1 MATLSLSF
9 YNMRKL
15 LFWFGALLPC
25 TGLGQASLSGV
36 INRYAAI
43 TDINYCSSTLS
54 VNQPA
59 NFNVNDLVLIIQ
71 MKGAVIN
78 ATNTSAFGA
87 VAQINAAGLYEFAR
101 VQSITGNNVRLQN
114 ALVNSY
120 NITGNVQLVY
130 VPEVTNA
137 TATGM
142 LSALPWDGS
151 IGGVLA
157 IKVTDTLILE
167 ADVEVSAQGFRGGVA
182 DITQNNSC
190 SWALPQN
197 GFFYPLN
204 NWRGAAKGEGIA
216 AFLNGAEAGR
226 GPQANGGGGGNDHNS
241 GGGGGGHVQQ
251 GGRGGTNEEPATFG
265 CSGNFPGLG
274 GNGLGDTWPA
284 TRIFMGGGG
293 GAGHENNNLGT
304 DGGQGGGIIII
315 EATVLQGN
323 GYALK
328 ANGSQAAQSLSDGA
342 GGGGA
347 GGTIVLK
354 CGQVSDLRAEAR
366 GGNGGNANNAN
377 GNRCMGPGGGG
388 AGGRII
394 LTSSVGVQTDVSPG
408 THGLSIQST
417 VCATGPNGAQSGQ
430 AGLVQVVS
438 ALALPQ
444 GDMPLTPPTV
454 TQQPAHATACVG
466 DTVTLS
472 VQLSGSYTGL
482 QWQVNT
488 GSGFQNI
495 VNNAT
500 YSGAQTLAL
509 TIANV
514 GPALS
519 GYQYSLR
526 IQSACFPATGTLPA
540 TLTVN
545 AAPVA
550 GFDFV
555 VNGAS
560 VQFSNTSVAANAW
573 QWRFGDGS
581 VSQEQSPV
589 HTYTAGGNYEVMLV
603 ATNACGADTIVRTV
617 QVLLAPVA
625 DFLAFPTAGCAPLEV
640 SFNSG
645 NSTFASTYTWQF
657 PGGQP
662 VVSSQPDPTVLYNQP
677 GSYSVTL
684 IASNAAGADTLTRP
698 DYIRVWGAP
707 SAAFGVQS
715 VSGLTAQFTN
725 TSQGAD
731 TYQWNFGD
739 GQTSTMATPQHTYAA
754 PGIYTVT
761 LTASNI
767 CGSRTFTLPVTIGQ
781 LPQAAFG
788 QSISEGCAPM
798 VVQFND
804 LSAGTYTSRQW
815 TFPGGNPAS
824 SAVASPVVVYAQPGV
839 YPVTL
844 ALDGPLGGAAI
855 TQPNAVTVYTYPEP
869 SFTYSVQGLTVAFQ
883 NTSQHAVSYAWFF
896 GDGNTSQA
904 VSPTHTYAAPGVYTV
919 TLNAQRPFCAATTSA
934 TVLIMPN
941 AAGEHSLPG
950 KAFVVFPNPMRERL
964 WIRRQDPNAGSQGF
978 YRLWSMAGSLVRQGY
993 LSQQAELDVAELP
1006 AGAYLLEITADGAWE
1021 VHKVLR

>member
-1 MATLSLSF
+1 MK
-9 YNMRKL
+9 KL
-15 LFWFGALLPC
+15 FFWCGVLFPWAV
-25 TGLGQASLSGV
+25 LGQVSLSGV

-54 VNQPA
+54 VSQPD

-78 ATNTSAFGA
+78 ATNTPAFG
-87 VAQINAAGLYEFAR
+87 VVSQINAAGLYEFAR
-101 VQSITGNNVRLQN
+101 VQSITGNNLRLQN
-114 ALVNSY
+114 ALLNTY

-130 VPEVTNA
+130 VPEVTDA
-137 TATGM
+137 TVTGA
-142 LSALPWDGS
+142 LSALPWNGS
-151 IGGVLA
+151 TGGVLA
-157 IKVTDTLILE
+157 LKASGTLTLQ

-182 DITQNNSC
+182 DIAQSNSC
-190 SWALPQN
+190 NWAIPQN

-204 NWRGAAKGEGIA
+204 NWRGAAKGEGVA

-226 GPQANGGGGGNDHNS
+226 GPQANGGGGANDHNA

-251 GGRGGTNEEPATFG
+251 GGRGGTNEEPAPFG

-304 DGGQGGGIIII
+304 DGGRGGGIIVI
-315 EATVLQGN
+315 EAAVLQGN
-323 GYALK
+323 GHALK
-328 ANGSQAAQSLSDGA
+328 ANGGHAAQSLSDGA

-354 CGQVSDLRAEAR
+354 CSQINSLRVEAR
-366 GGNGGNANNAN
+366 GGNGGDADNAN

-394 LTSSVGVQTDVSPG
+394 LTSSAGVQTDVSPG
-408 THGLSIQST
+408 AHGLSIQST
-417 VCATGPNGAQSGQ
+417 VCANGANGAQSGQ
-430 AGLVQVVS
+430 PGLAQVIPEV
-438 ALALPQ
+438 AFPQ
-444 GDMPLTPPTV
+444 GNMPLTPPAV
-454 TQQPAHATACVG
+454 IQQPTSVAACVG
-466 DTVTLS
+466 DTVVLS
-472 VQLSGSYTGL
+472 AQLSGSYTEL

-509 TIANV
+509 TIANA
-514 GPALS
+514 GPMLS

-526 IQSACFPATGTLPA
+526 VQSACFPAIGTLPA

-545 AAPVA
+545 TVPVA

-555 VNGAS
+555 VDGAS
-560 VQFSNTSVAANAW
+560 VQFSNTSAAASAW
-573 QWRFGDGS
+573 QWYFGDGS
-581 VSQEQSPV
+581 STQEQSPV
-589 HTYTAGGNYEVMLV
+589 HTYAAGGDYEVVLI

-617 QVLLAPVA
+617 QILLAPVA

-640 SFNSG
+640 SFNSS
-645 NSTFASTYTWQF
+645 NTAFASTYIWQF

-662 VVSSQPDPTVLYNQP
+662 AVSTQPNPTVLYNQP
-677 GSYSVTL
+677 GSYAVTL
-684 IASNAAGADTLTRP
+684 IASNIAGADTLARP
-698 DYIRVWGAP
+698 DYIRVWGMP

-725 TSQGAD
+725 TSQDAD

-739 GQTSTMATPQHTYAA
+739 GQTSSAVTPQHTYAA
-754 PGIYTVT
+754 PGVYTVT
-761 LTASNI
+761 LTAFNI
-767 CGSRTFTLPVTIGQ
+767 CGSHTFTLSVTIGQ

-798 VVQFND
+798 VVQFSD
-804 LSAGTYTSRQW
+804 LSVGTYTSRQW

-824 SAVASPVVVYAQPGV
+824 STAASPVVVYAQPGV

-844 ALDGPLGGAAI
+844 ALNGPLGGATI
-855 TQPNAVTVYTYPEP
+855 TQPNAVTAYTYPEP
-869 SFTYSVQGLTVAFQ
+869 SFVYSIQGLTVAFQ

-934 TVLIMPN
+934 TVLVMPN
-941 AAGEHSLPG
+941 TAAEYLRPG
-950 KAFVVFPNPMRERL
+950 KAFLVFPNPAQERL
-964 WIRRQDPNAGSQGF
+964 WIRQRDLNAGGQGF
-978 YRLWSMAGSLVRQGY
+978 YRLWSVAGSLVKQGY

-1006 AGAYLLEITADGAWE
+1006 AGAYLLEITANGVRE
-1021 VHKVLR
+1021 VHKVCR